1 MKKLLILVL
10 ALFCGQVWAQKVKP
24 ISSIKELVDSITT
37 VVQQKKIPGLMLG
50 ITGRDSVLYAGGMG
64 YADLIA
70 HRRVDKQTLFRM
82 GSITKS
88 IVALAIMKLTEEGK
102 LKLTDKLRDLAPEIP
117 FHNPWES
124 TDPVRVVN
132 LLDHTTGFDDFKLN
146 RMYSLARTDFDTK
159 QMMLLQT
166 PSMICRWRPSERFSY
181 NNVNYAILGYLI
193 AKRTGL
199 SYDRYLTEAVMRPL
213 GMVHSNFNL
222 YSKYPLRDA
231 KEYTMQDG
239 KLQQVPSA
247 TFLIGPAGALWADSE
262 DMVRLVQ
269 CFLGNTHGV
278 IKQSS
283 IEKMEQ
289 SQSSLSSRAG
299 ILGGYGAGIENFDGF
314 RGHSGMLGTFRSC
327 YRYNRELGLGFV
339 VCSNGNGLAS
349 IENLITAFLSQG
361 QSPKKGKTTTLDKKA
376 IAPYLGYYQVEN
388 PRFKLLGFIDRLL
401 LLKVEQRN
409 DRLQFNMLVKK
420 FKVLPTGQLTFTN
433 SALNTP
439 NIAFFRNKNKRVLV
453 MNGRYCEQVS
463 GAWALISRSILLI
476 SCLLVTLSFIP
487 AFVTC
492 VRKRK
497 YSRQER
503 LMSGLPVLATVCLA
517 MAMLAFG
524 TVYSSSHLLY
534 KLATVTTS
542 SVLIFAGT
550 LFFGLLSVVN
560 FVYSLSYFNAS
571 RNRFLS
577 WYLLAT
583 ALSLMIITVF
593 LLSNG
598 WLGLRTWAL

>member
-132 LLDHTTGFDDFKLN
+132 LLEHTTGFDDFKLN

-327 YRYNRELGLGFV
+327 YRYNRDLGLGFV

-349 IENLITAFLSQG
+349 IENLITTLLSKG
-361 QSPKKGKTTTLDKKA
+361 RLPKKDKTTALDKKA
-376 IAPYLGYYQVEN
+376 ITPYLGYYQVEN
-388 PRFKLLGFIDRLL
+388 PRFELLGFIDRLL
-401 LLKVEQRN
+401 LLKVGEEN
-409 DRLQFNMLVKK
+409 DTLQFNLLVKK
-420 FKVLPTGQLTFTN
+420 FKVLPTGPLTFTN
-433 SALNTP
+433 SASNTP
-439 NIAFFRNKNKRVLV
+439 NIGFFRNKNKRVLV
-453 MNGRYCEQVS
+453 INGRYCEQVS

-476 SCLLVTLSFIP
+476 ACLLATLSFVP
-487 AFVTC
+487 ALVIFITKQ
-492 VRKRK
+492 R
-497 YSRQER
+497 YSHQER
-503 LMSGLPVLATVCLA
+503 LMSGLPVLATLFLA
-517 MAMLAFG
+517 TAMLAFG

-534 KLATVTTS
+534 KLAHVTTT
-542 SVLIFAGT
+542 SVLIFAGP